1 MKPKAQIKTQLKQ
14 EDGAR
19 LDKIIKDYNFRSSY
33 EFVKT
38 ILQVFIKAHDP
49 REDELLTENLK
60 EIFVQEVDT
69 KLNRR

>member
-1 MKPKAQIKTQLKQ
+1 MKPKAQIKTQLMPS
-14 EDGAR
+14 DGAR
-19 LDKIIKDYNFRSSY
+19 LEKILKDYNFISKY

-38 ILQVFIKAHDP
+38 ILLVFIKAHDP